1 MLDHSTFDPV
11 EMQISVER
19 ESSTPIYRQIETQI
33 RSLILKGRLPQ
44 GSYLPSERMLAHHLA
59 VNRTTVVN
67 AYRELA
73 ADGLV
78 EGRVGEGTVVLGTE
92 SGQAEEEAPSTVP
105 LSWTRLIRPEVRE
118 LRGSLVRRVEDLSMR
133 PGVISLATGVPRTI
147 PSPHL
152 HLKDLFQQVLATSG
166 QSLFRDSP
174 AAGLAPLRAELGRRL
189 AMRGCVKPSAERIF
203 ILSGSQQGLY
213 LVAHLLLHPGDV
225 VLVESPTYLGALEV
239 FRAVGA
245 RLVEVPLDD
254 EGMRMEAMARILSH
268 IDVHLIYTI
277 PNFQNPTGSTMS
289 AGRRKALLT
298 LAQRHQVPI
307 LEDDLYGELAYDGAP
322 PAPLRAI
329 DEEECVL
336 YLSGLSSIL
345 GPGLRLGW
353 LLVPSALVKP
363 LTALRQ
369 AMDLHPDNFVQ
380 EIVHTLLTE
389 GGFDAHLEW
398 VRSTYARRRE
408 IMLGA
413 LGRYMPPGVRW
424 NHPQGGFYIWC
435 SLPQSLNSEEL
446 LDKAVDKGMIFVPGG
461 VFFSDGRGECFM
473 RLSFVSPSAGDI
485 EEGVRRL
492 AAAVKELGEST
503 KKARS
508 SLFGAGRPVV

>member
-1 MLDHSTFDPV
+1 MR
-11 EMQISVER
+11 ISVER
-19 ESSTPIYRQIETQI
+19 DSSTPIYRQIEAQI
-33 RSLILKGRLPQ
+33 RSLISQGRLPE
-44 GSYLPSERMLAHHLA
+44 GSYLPSERMLAHHLG

-78 EGRVGEGTVVLGTE
+78 EGRVGQGTVVLGPAPDQGEKETS
-92 SGQAEEEAPSTVP
+92 SGVP
-105 LSWTRLIRPEVRE
+105 LSWTRLIRPEIRE
-118 LRGSLVRRVEDLSMR
+118 LRGPLVRRVADLSTR
-133 PGVISLATGVPRTI
+133 SGVISLAAGVPRTV
-147 PSPHL
+147 PSPYL
-152 HLKDLFQQVLATSG
+152 HLERLVQEAIAAGG
-166 QSLFRDSP
+166 QSLFQDSP
-174 AAGLAPLRAELGRRL
+174 TAGLAPLRAELGRRL
-189 AMRGCVKPSAERIF
+189 AMRGCIKPSAEQIF

-213 LVAHLLLHPGDV
+213 LVAQLLLEPDDV

-245 RLVEVPLDD
+245 RLVKVPMDD
-254 EGMRMEAMARILSH
+254 QGMQVQAVGRILAH

-289 AGRRKALLT
+289 PERRRALLT
-298 LAQRHQVPI
+298 LAQQHQVPV
-307 LEDDLYGELAYDGAP
+307 LEDDLYGELAYDASP

-329 DEEECVL
+329 DEEGCVL

-380 EIVHTLLTE
+380 EVVHALLTD
-389 GGFDAHLEW
+389 GSFDAHLEW
-398 VRSTYARRRE
+398 VRSTYASRRQT
-408 IMLGA
+408 MLAA
-413 LGRYMPPGVRW
+413 LERYMPSGVHWSRP
-424 NHPQGGFYIWC
+424 NGGFYVWC
-435 SLPQSLNSEEL
+435 SLSPSLNSEAL
-446 LDKAVDKGMIFVPGG
+446 LDRAAEEGTVFVPGG
-461 VFFSDGRGECFM
+461 VFFSDGRGDRFM
-473 RLSFVSPSAGDI
+473 RLSFVGASVEEI

-492 AAAVKELGEST
+492 AAAVERLAKDVQEEEPFLSD
-503 KKARS
+503 S
-508 SLFGAGRPVV
+508 GRPVV